1 MESLYGGEISYKDWF
16 DEHFWTCPKCGS
28 VYRRVISHYFCPICD
43 KNYANEAQEKV
54 IKQLQE
60 IDKEIEE
67 YHKNKLKDMI

>member
-1 MESLYGGEISYKDWF
+1 
-16 DEHFWTCPKCGS
+16 
-28 VYRRVISHYFCPICD
+28 VISHYFCPICD